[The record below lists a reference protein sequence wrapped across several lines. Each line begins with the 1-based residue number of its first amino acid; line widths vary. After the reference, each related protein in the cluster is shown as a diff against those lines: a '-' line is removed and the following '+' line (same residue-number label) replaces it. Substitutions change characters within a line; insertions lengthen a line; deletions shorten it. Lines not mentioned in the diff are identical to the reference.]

1 MEGYGKINYLTVDI
15 ESIPNGDPDYESLRT
30 LKDVKKDYPS
40 RKELENKVPKT
51 YQKDK
56 DKSKEWVDSKHKAN
70 MNEAKEV
77 YQKQIDDYDKK
88 FRKKA
93 LNSLEGRIFCIA
105 YKYNDNETKCV
116 TYDPKEERMMEK
128 FELALENDIGA
139 RDLAAVCWLGHNI
152 KFDLRFIAHRA
163 MKYGRNKL
171 LRWLPTGKWD
181 KRVQDTNELFNLFS
195 YGCYEKLDNIAKFF
209 CLDGKVGLSGDK
221 VYDAFLEGKYDEIHE
236 YCVGDVD
243 LTKKIFDIIM
253 HGVTEDKE

>member
-1 MEGYGKINYLTVDI
+1 MENYGKINYLTVDI
-15 ESIPNGDPDYESLRT
+15 ETIPNSDPDYEQ
-30 LKDVKKDYPS
+30 LKTK
-40 RKELENKVPKT
+40 KELKELVPKS
-51 YQKDK
+51 YSGKKVD
-56 DKSKEWVDSKHKAN
+56 EWVDKT
-70 MNEAKEV
+70 
-77 YQKQIDDYDKK
+77 YDEQRDKLDTEH
-88 FRKKA
+88 RKKA

-128 FELALENDIGA
+128 FELALENDIGG
-139 RDLAAVCWLGHNI
+139 RDLAAACWLGHNI

-163 MKYGRNKL
+163 MKYGRDKL

-221 VYDAFLEGKYDEIHE
+221 VYDAFLEGKYDKIHE
-236 YCVGDVD
+236 YCIGDVD

-253 HGVTEDKE
+253 HGVTEDIKKIKI